1 MELILASTSP
11 RRRELLATLGLEF
24 AVEPG
29 ASLDESEVLS
39 NSEGSLTQ
47 RLAQLAQLKGAEIAA
62 EQPSAVVL
70 SADTV
75 VEINGEILGKPR
87 DTDEARA
94 MLTRLSGH
102 EHRVHTGVAVQRIA
116 DDFRASGCETTG
128 VFFARL
134 AAETIEQYISHAEP
148 YDKAGAYG
156 IQGLGALLVE
166 RIDGDYS
173 NVVGLPLPLTCRLL
187 AAAGISVLG

>member
-24 AVEPG
+24 AVKPG
-29 ASLDESEVLS
+29 AGLDENDVLS
-39 NSEGSLTQ
+39 RSDGSLTQ
-47 RLAQLAQLKGAEIAA
+47 RLEQLAQLKGASIAA
-62 EQPSAVVL
+62 EQPTAVVL

-75 VEINGEILGKPR
+75 VEIEGEILGKPR

-94 MLTRLSGH
+94 MLTRLSGN
-102 EHRVHTGVAVQRIA
+102 EHHVHTGVAVQLIA
-116 DDFRASGCETTG
+116 NNFRASGCETTR

-134 AAETIEQYISHAEP
+134 AEDTIEQYISRAEP
-148 YDKAGAYG
+148 YDKAGAYA

-187 AAAGISVLG
+187 GAAGIAVLG

>member
-11 RRRELLATLGLEF
+11 RRRELLATVGLEF
-24 AVEPG
+24 AVQPG
-29 ASLDESEVLS
+29 ASLDEDDVLS
-39 NSEGSLTQ
+39 RSEGSLSQ
-47 RLAQLAQLKGAEIAA
+47 RLEQLAQLKGAALAA
-62 EQPSAVVL
+62 EQPTAVVL

-75 VEINGEILGKPR
+75 VEIEGEILGKPR
-87 DTDEARA
+87 DMGEARA
-94 MLTRLSGH
+94 MLTRLSGY
-102 EHRVHTGVAVQRIA
+102 EHRVHTGVAVQRVA
-116 DDFRASGCETTG
+116 DNFRASGCETTR

-134 AAETIEQYISHAEP
+134 AEDTIEQYISRAEP
-148 YDKAGAYG
+148 YDKAGAYA

-187 AAAGISVLG
+187 GAAGISVLG